1 MIQIAGPDGGIVQ
14 FPDGTDDE
22 TIKRVMRKSY
32 GGAPAKAAEKPP
44 SDEDLKSKVD
54 YAARINA
61 PDLFYDKLASR
72 YGMTKQELFNRTG
85 NPSTAGAKGN
95 LERPLVAPG
104 GFGAAATDIGRSALS
119 GIGQGALAVAG
130 LPGDIKSGVDWLMN
144 KALPMSPEQQ
154 AQYAGS
160 NALVP
165 PSTAELRAGTERAI
179 GPFYQPKSTAGQYA
193 KSIGEFAPAAVT
205 GPGGA
210 VRKAAMAVAPGVATE
225 AAQTATAGTPYEV
238 PATIAAG
245 ILGGGLAAAR
255 PAATAARTL
264 AKTIPDVEQ
273 GFESVVKQRRALYD
287 QLQSSGLKYDSNA
300 WDRFVVDT
308 TAEIGQRYYR
318 SRAPGAHAILDE
330 MAQKMPTWNNIEQA
344 RQNAGDLVREAHLN
358 PVDAGAANTIRRK
371 IDNFMTSTASIMK
384 PPGMSTAQAQTLMR
398 EARGMSLREH
408 QAKDLMALRDAG
420 SNYISGDMS
429 GLMNQFSAFGR
440 RIARGKEPGYSPE
453 ARRAIQQVYR
463 PSSQLLEAVGRTGAN
478 IGQGMGRANLVPGG
492 AATIAG
498 YLGSHFGPVGTA
510 AGVLGQQG
518 VAMLA
523 KRASIARTKAAAENA
538 IRTVLAGPQGQSAV
552 VKQRVQDLVRLLASQ
567 GINLDITANRPP
579 RSLEFTVGPRQ

>member
-32 GGAPAKAAEKPP
+32 GTPVEKPP
-44 SDEDLKSKVD
+44 SDEDLKSKVE

-72 YGMTKQELFNRTG
+72 YGMTRQELFNRTG

-95 LERPLVAPG
+95 QALPLVAPG
-104 GFGAAATDIGRSALS
+104 GVGEAATDIGRSALT

-130 LPGDIKSGVDWLMN
+130 LPGDVKSLIDWGMN
-144 KALPMSPEQQ
+144 KVLPMTPEQQ
-154 AQYAGS
+154 AQYAGA
-160 NALVP
+160 NTLVP
-165 PSTAELRAGTERAI
+165 PSTAELRAGTEAAI

-193 KSIGEFAPAAVT
+193 RSIGEFAP
-205 GPGGA
+205 GGA
-210 VRKAAMAVAPGVATE
+210 LRKAAMAVAPGVATE
-225 AAQTATAGTPYEV
+225 AAQAATAGTPYETA
-238 PATIAAG
+238 ATIGAG
-245 ILGGGLAAAR
+245 ILGGGLAAGR

-273 GFESVVKQRRALYD
+273 GFQDVVKQRRALYD
-287 QLQSSGLKYDSNA
+287 QLQNSGLKYDSNA
-300 WDRFVVDT
+300 WGQFVKDT
-308 TAEIGQRYYR
+308 TDEISSRYYR

-330 MAQKMPTWNNIEQA
+330 MANKTPTWNNIEQA

-384 PPGMSTAQAQTLMR
+384 PPGMTTTQAQTLMR

-408 QAKDLMALRDAG
+408 QAKDLIALRDAG
-420 SNYISGDMS
+420 TNYISGDMS

-440 RIARGKEPGYSPE
+440 RIARGKETGYSPE

-478 IGQGMGRANLVPGG
+478 IGQGMGRANLVPGS

-498 YLGSHFGPVGTA
+498 YLGSHFGPVGTV
-510 AGVLGQQG
+510 AGVAAQQG

-523 KRASIARTKAAAENA
+523 KKASIARTKLAAENA

-552 VKQRVQDLVRLLASQ
+552 VKQRVQDFIRLMASQ
-567 GINLDITANRPP
+567 GISLDITLNRPP
-579 RSLEFTVGPRQ
+579 RALEPR